1 LSFQERVAFER
12 SFSSFSP
19 LFPSQIVTVH
29 TPTGKVTEVLFP
41 PAAIEILMV
50 DPSTDTLLAW
60 NANSEYAALLQD
72 LNATTG
78 KTSPVFTASL
88 DLSANGGKSHPR
100 ACLSRIALH
109 GVQPSYL
116 LFAIQARPW

>member
-1 LSFQERVAFER
+1 LKRR
-12 SFSSFSP
+12 SASFSP
-19 LFPSQIVTVH
+19 LFSPHIETVH
-29 TPTGKVTEVLFP
+29 TPTGKLAEILFP

-78 KTSPVFTASL
+78 KTSHVFTASL
-88 DLSANGGKSHPR
+88 DLSANGGKSHPC
-100 ACLSRIALH
+100 AFLSRIALH
-109 GVQPSYL
+109 DVQKSNL
-116 LFAIQARPW
+116 LFANQARPW

>member
-1 LSFQERVAFER
+1 M
-12 SFSSFSP
+12 
-19 LFPSQIVTVH
+19 TVH

-78 KTSPVFTASL
+78 KTSPVNAQGTAAAL
-88 DLSANGGKSHPR
+88 YIGGNVGLIS
-100 ACLSRIALH
+100 C
-109 GVQPSYL
+109 
-116 LFAIQARPW
+116 